1 MTIFNYTSHFEQP
14 FMNETHHAREQSSA
28 FSHEIIFFD
37 LARPH
42 TATHDQELNHMLTL
56 DLDRIA
62 RIRLHHGFSAPAL
75 TNLAEKLLLVI
86 NVKLDYNAIRPT
98 GHGRKC

>member
-1 MTIFNYTSHFEQP
+1 
-14 FMNETHHAREQSSA
+14 
-28 FSHEIIFFD
+28 
-37 LARPH
+37 
-42 TATHDQELNHMLTL
+42 MLTL

-62 RIRLHHGFSAPAL
+62 AIRAHHDFSAPAL